1 MNTKEELNL
10 LLETTKSRLEI
21 EKEMKKMTKSTLIAG
36 ISCLIAICLLNF
48 KDLNAIDIIC
58 ISTVCFSIQT
68 QVMDLINSNRVI
80 RILESKITHIENV
93 LDIA

>member
-1 MNTKEELNL
+1 MTTKEELNL
-10 LLETTKSRLEI
+10 ILETTKSRLEI
-21 EKEMKKMTKSTLIAG
+21 EKEMKKMTITTLVCG

-48 KDLNAIDIIC
+48 TNLNSIDIIC

-68 QVMDLINSNRVI
+68 QVMDLIKSNREI
-80 RILESKITHIENV
+80 RILKSKITHIENV

>member
-1 MNTKEELNL
+1 MTTKEELNL

-21 EKEMKKMTKSTLIAG
+21 EKEMKKMTIATLIAG
-36 ISCLIAICLLNF
+36 VLCLIAICLLNF
-48 KDLNAIDIIC
+48 TNLNAIDIIC

-68 QVMDLINSNRVI
+68 QVMDLINSNREI